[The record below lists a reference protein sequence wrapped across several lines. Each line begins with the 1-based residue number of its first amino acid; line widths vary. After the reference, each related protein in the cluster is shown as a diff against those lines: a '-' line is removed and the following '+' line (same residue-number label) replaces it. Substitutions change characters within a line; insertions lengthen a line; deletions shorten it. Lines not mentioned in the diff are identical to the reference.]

1 MATRLIGVDVGGTK
15 ISTAVLGPDGLSE
28 PSLTPTD
35 TSSQAALV
43 EQLAKVIAEAAAGEE
58 DCAVGLGVP
67 AVVDFAA
74 GRARSAPN
82 VPLEDVPLRDLLRE
96 RTGFAVVLDND
107 ATVAALAEAY
117 DANSELVHPDLVML
131 TVGTGVGGGVV
142 LGGRVFRGAT
152 GAAPE
157 LGHILIGLD
166 LTAGAPEAA
175 ERFPQKGS
183 LEGLA
188 AGRRLD
194 ALAQERGYSGGPA
207 TVKAA
212 EAGEEAAI
220 DALRIL
226 GERLGIGI
234 ATVLHLFEPPL
245 VCIGGGASAAGELLL
260 EPARRVAKAWTLPG
274 VGERTEIRI
283 ARWGPQAGV
292 RGAALLARQELVEDT
307 SDGLAGLS
315 RAPRRPRTGAR
326 A

>member
-15 ISTAVLGPDGLSE
+15 ISSAVLGAGGLSE
-28 PSLTPTD
+28 PTLTPTD
-35 TSSQAALV
+35 TSSQDALID
-43 EQLAKVIAEAAAGEE
+43 QLARVITEAAAGEK

-67 AVVDFAA
+67 AVIDFAA

-82 VPLEDVPLRDLLRE
+82 VPLQDVPLRDLLSE
-96 RTGFAVVLDND
+96 RTGFPVVLDND

-117 DANSELVHPDLVML
+117 DEDSTLVNPDLVML

-142 LGGRVFRGAT
+142 IGGRIFRGAT

-166 LTAGAPEAA
+166 LTHGAPAPAA
-175 ERFPQKGS
+175 RFPQAGS
-183 LEGLA
+183 LERLA
-188 AGRRLD
+188 AGRSLD
-194 ALAQERGYSGGPA
+194 ALAQERGFADGPA

-212 EAGEEAAI
+212 EAGDEQAI

-245 VCIGGGASAAGELLL
+245 VCVGGGASAAGELLL

-292 RGAALLARQELVEDT
+292 RGAALLARQELVE
-307 SDGLAGLS
+307 
-315 RAPRRPRTGAR
+315 RAPEGA
-326 A
+326 AA

>member
-15 ISTAVLGPDGLSE
+15 VSTAVLDGDGVSE

-35 TSSQAALV
+35 VSSQDALV
-43 EQLAKVIAEAAAGEE
+43 EQLTRVITEAADGEE

-82 VPLEDVPLRDLLRE
+82 VPLQDVPLRDLLSE
-96 RTGFAVVLDND
+96 RTGFPVVLDND

-117 DANSELVHPDLVML
+117 DEDSTLVHPDLVML

-166 LTAGAPEAA
+166 LSHGAPGAA
-175 ERFPQKGS
+175 ERFPQAGS
-183 LEGLA
+183 LERLA

-194 ALAQERGYSGGPA
+194 ALARERGYADGPA

-212 EAGEEAAI
+212 EAGEEPAI

-234 ATVLHLFEPPL
+234 ATLLHLFEPPL
-245 VCIGGGASAAGELLL
+245 ICVGGGASAAGELLL
-260 EPARRVAKAWTLPG
+260 EPARRVARAWTLPG
-274 VGERTEIRI
+274 VGERTEIRV
-283 ARWGPQAGV
+283 ARWGAQAGV
-292 RGAALLARQELVEDT
+292 RGAALLARQELVEH
-307 SDGLAGLS
+307 
-315 RAPRRPRTGAR
+315 APEGAR
-326 A
+326 T

>member
-1 MATRLIGVDVGGTK
+1 MATRFIGVDVGGTK
-15 ISTAVLGPDGLSE
+15 VSTAVLGPDGIGE
-28 PSLTPTD
+28 PSLIPTD
-35 TSSQAALV
+35 TSSQEALV
-43 EQLAKVIAEAAAGEE
+43 EQLAQVITAAADGEE

-82 VPLEDVPLRDLLRE
+82 VPLEDVPLRDLLNE
-96 RTGFAVVLDND
+96 RTGFPVVLDND

-117 DANSELVHPDLVML
+117 DEESTLVHPDLVML
-131 TVGTGVGGGVV
+131 TVGTGVGGGVII
-142 LGGRVFRGAT
+142 GGRVFRGAT

-157 LGHILIGLD
+157 MGHILIGLD
-166 LTAGAPEAA
+166 LTAGAPEPAA
-175 ERFPQKGS
+175 RFPQAGS

-194 ALAQERGYSGGPA
+194 ALAQERGFADGPE
-207 TVKAA
+207 TVQAA
-212 EAGEEAAI
+212 EAGDEKAI

-245 VCIGGGASAAGELLL
+245 VCIGGGASAAGEYLIG
-260 EPARRVAKAWTLPG
+260 PARRVAKAWTLPG
-274 VGERTEIRI
+274 VGERTEIRV

-292 RGAALLARQELVEDT
+292 RGAALLARQELVEH
-307 SDGLAGLS
+307 
-315 RAPRRPRTGAR
+315 APEVSPA
-326 A
+326 

>member
-15 ISTAVLGPDGLSE
+15 VSTAVLGPDGLSE
-28 PSLTPTD
+28 PSLTPTEL
-35 TSSQAALV
+35 SSQDALV
-43 EQLAKVIAEAAAGEE
+43 EQLTQRIAAAADGHE
-58 DCAVGLGVP
+58 DCVVGLGVP

-82 VPLEDVPLRDLLRE
+82 VPLADVPLRDVLQE
-96 RTGFAVVLDND
+96 RTGFPVVLDND

-117 DANSELVHPDLVML
+117 DEDSELVHPDLVML
-131 TVGTGVGGGVV
+131 TVGTGVGGGVII
-142 LGGRVFRGAT
+142 GGRVFRGAT

-166 LTAGAPEAA
+166 LSAGAPEPAT
-175 ERFPQKGS
+175 RFPQPGS
-183 LEGLA
+183 LESLA

-194 ALAQERGYSGGPA
+194 ALGRERGYADGPA
-207 TVKAA
+207 TVQAA
-212 EAGEEAAI
+212 EAGEAAAT

-260 EPARRVAKAWTLPG
+260 GPARRVAKAWTLPG
-274 VGERTEIRI
+274 VGERTEIRV
-283 ARWGPQAGV
+283 ARWGPRAGV
-292 RGAALLARQELVEDT
+292 RGAALLARQELVE
-307 SDGLAGLS
+307 
-315 RAPRRPRTGAR
+315 RAPTGSPA
-326 A
+326 